1 MVISLGDALLKLGT
15 DNSGI
20 TAGLRKM
27 ESQVKTSLEKI
38 GKDAR
43 AQTKLNEEATKNLE
57 AGWKKVM
64 APVKAVGIA
73 MTAVGAI
80 GSKMASDARA
90 WNAMLAGTAIT
101 LGKTTSEMRALV
113 LEVTDVGLK
122 VGETAATFEVLARAG
137 VRSSTELKNATKA
150 YDALGHAAGMDA
162 NVVADVMTPALKA
175 LGEEIPQTANEMDAF
190 TWLIKNTTV
199 DLTDF
204 ASAMNYVAVYGDKL
218 NVTSTD
224 MVAMLAVLA
233 SRGIQGSAAV
243 RRLRTAT
250 SEAAETGKD
259 LAEVLG
265 ITQDELDTYKT
276 KLQSATGITEKY
288 AKAAE
293 AQYGFM
299 DKLKQKWD
307 ELKLKMSGTL
317 SFLEPMFN
325 VFVALGPMLVLL
337 SMKIGLVT
345 AATRALGMAVSFATG
360 PVGILI
366 AAASA
371 LGGLIWWTT
380 RKTADT
386 SVNIDK
392 WSTSLTEAKNELK
405 ALEDA
410 GQGTSKAADTLRQKI
425 DDLNAAL
432 DTHNTI
438 AEQSVTDEKALAALL
453 KKKADLLKDVEAREA
468 KVAEAT
474 KMCGDD
480 WSVSTK
486 KGLLS
491 AAEYKAE
498 TANMQI
504 ALEDLDKELLAQYES
519 MDDLSGAYKAA
530 VGLGDT
536 YLQNLILQAQRTK
549 DATAATSAYD
559 AAVKK
564 INDTYGTSAV
574 STAKTLVEIAQA
586 ESAALGKSLSSQL
599 QNIKRYYSDVIS
611 QARNAYDSKIRL
623 LNAETNATVKKLQA
637 QLDALD
643 EQDAA
648 DEEAKLRE
656 AVRTAF
662 GRKNKAEAEAAL
674 QAFLKQK
681 QKTSL
686 QAQISAVQ
694 DAAREKEQQ
703 WQDELDAFTSQ
714 KEKESAIAETN
725 IQDQLDGLESAL
737 TTKLDIIEAE
747 RVAAIKKEADI
758 LAAVIARTNGEIA
771 AYLRV
776 QSAVNGGAANTQETS
791 GAIAPILNVLNS
803 GVAAAVQSMQNTPTI
818 LNRLRGFANGGI
830 ITEPTLLTSV
840 RTGKTYGKMAEMEP
854 EEIGPVGGKLRG
866 GDVTNIYGPWYIREE
881 ADINKIASQLH
892 RMRML
897 KGNFGSASA

>member
-20 TAGLRKM
+20 GSGLRKM
-27 ESQVKTSLEKI
+27 ESEVKASFEKI

-57 AGWKKVM
+57 AGWKKAL
-64 APVKAVGIA
+64 APIKAAGIA
-73 MTAVGAI
+73 MTAVGVI
-80 GSKMASDARA
+80 GSKMASDSRA

-101 LGKTTSEMRALV
+101 LGKTTSEMRELV

-175 LGEEIPQTANEMDAF
+175 LGEEIPQTANELDAF

-204 ASAMNYVAVYGDKL
+204 ASAMNYVAIYGDKL

-250 SEAAETGKD
+250 SEAADTGKSLND
-259 LAEVLG
+259 VLN
-265 ITQDELDTYKT
+265 ISQAELDTYKD
-276 KLQSATGITEKY
+276 KLSSATGITEKY

-293 AQYGFM
+293 TQYGFM

-307 ELKLKMSGTL
+307 EMKLRMSGTL
-317 SFLEPMFN
+317 SFLEPMLN

-360 PVGILI
+360 PVGILL

-371 LGGLIWWTT
+371 LGGLIWWVS
-380 RKTADT
+380 KQGADS

-392 WSTSLTEAKNELK
+392 WTTSLTGAKDELK

-410 GQGTSKAADTLRQKI
+410 GQGTSDAATTLRQKI

-432 DTHNTI
+432 STHNTI
-438 AEQSVTDEKALAALL
+438 TEKSVTDEKALAKMLKNRENTLSSIKALEKEIKDQESGIGASYGEGVVDPEL
-453 KKKADLLKDVEAREA
+453 QASQNQIDKWKAQL
-468 KVAEAT
+468 
-474 KMCGDD
+474 
-480 WSVSTK
+480 
-486 KGLLS
+486 
-491 AAEYKAE
+491 
-498 TANMQI
+498 ANMQTGVE
-504 ALEDLDKELLAQYES
+504 ALDQELLAQYKA

-530 VGLGDT
+530 VDLGDT

-549 DATAATSAYD
+549 DATAATKAYD
-559 AAVKK
+559 DAVKK
-564 INDTYGTSAV
+564 INDTYGTSAA

-586 ESAALGKSLSSQL
+586 ESAALGKSLSAQL
-599 QNIKRYYSDVIS
+599 QSVKSYYSDVIS
-611 QARNAYDSKIRL
+611 RARSAYDSKIRL
-623 LNAETNATVKKLQA
+623 LNAETNATVKNLQA
-637 QLDALD
+637 QIDALD

-656 AVRTAF
+656 AVRTAWN
-662 GRKNKAEAEAAL
+662 RKDKADAEAAL

-703 WQDELDAFTSQ
+703 WQDELDAFTNQ
-714 KEKESAIAETN
+714 KEAEAAIAESS
-725 IQDQLDGLESAL
+725 IQNQLDGLESAL
-737 TTKLDIIEAE
+737 TTKLSIIETE
-747 RVAAIKKEADI
+747 RLAAIQKEADI
-758 LAAVIARTNGEIA
+758 LAAVNARAAGEIA

-776 QSAVNGGAANTQETS
+776 QAAVSAMAANS
-791 GAIAPILNVLNS
+791 VYVP
-803 GVAAAVQSMQNTPTI
+803 TPTSAADMQALQQSPGWLQGI
-818 LNRLRGFANGGI
+818 TAFASGGI
-830 ITEPTLLTSV
+830 IREPTLLSSI
-840 RTGKTYGKMAEMEP
+840 RTGRPTGIMAEKGA
-854 EEIGPVGGKLRG
+854 EEIGPVGGRRG
-866 GDVTNIYGPWYIREE
+866 GGSNGGVTITGNTFIIREE
-881 ADINKIASQLH
+881 ADISKIASQLH

-897 KGNFGSASA
+897 KGNFGAG